1 MRIGTGSRQDW
12 PTLARSPARV
22 RVEGTRRRTSSCSR
36 ARDRLCGSRQR
47 TPRRSPLRPRARTAT
62 LSRAISARSCPRLAR
77 GRHRHRRHRARSFE
91 RRRSRSRP
99 GREDPC
105 RSPRGWLCRHRCC
118 RRRRSPPGRRLTACA
133 RMSTSRPCARGCAH
147 ADEFAGTEHDAK
159 CAGLDVQVRAGMCA
173 AKQVRVRHTCA
184 RSRPHRC
191 STPARTA
198 RIRARAYQFGSRP
211 KLSSQSRPTS
221 LGICG
226 CTAQCSR
233 SATRRIGCIG
243 LCSAGMRST
252 FPAGAASS
260 PRVPLGAHAPRRPP
274 FRLGAPCAYPAREWL
289 ACCPRGGPWR
299 GARAG
304 E

>member
-147 ADEFAGTEHDAK
+147 ADEFASTDGSGP
-159 CAGLDVQVRAGMCA
+159 AGPNMMLNAQDWMC
-173 AKQVRVRHTCA
+173 RCGRECA
-184 RSRPHRC
+184 RPSRC
-191 STPARTA
+191 ACAIPALAAGHTGVA
-198 RIRARAYQFGSRP
+198 RLLALLAFERERIN
-211 KLSSQSRPTS
+211 
-221 LGICG
+221 LG
-226 CTAQCSR
+226 
-233 SATRRIGCIG
+233 
-243 LCSAGMRST
+243 
-252 FPAGAASS
+252 
-260 PRVPLGAHAPRRPP
+260 LGQN
-274 FRLGAPCAYPAREWL
+274 
-289 ACCPRGGPWR
+289 
-299 GARAG
+299 
-304 E
+304 